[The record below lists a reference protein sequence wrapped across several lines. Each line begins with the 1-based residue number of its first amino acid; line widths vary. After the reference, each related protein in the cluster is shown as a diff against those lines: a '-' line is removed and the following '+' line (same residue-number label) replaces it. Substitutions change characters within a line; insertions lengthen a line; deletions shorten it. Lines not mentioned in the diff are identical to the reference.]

1 MQTFYYILLMYA
13 GAFVIG
19 MFVATIIWFLVKTMT
34 LSSRKKRDRQSFR
47 EMKQIQ

>member
-1 MQTFYYILLMYA
+1 MSTLYYVLLMYV

-34 LSSRKKRDRQSFR
+34 LTSRKKRSRQSFQ